1 MLQKKIAV
9 INDLAGYGRCALS
22 ISMPLLSAHG
32 LQVCPVPTAVFSNH
46 TAFPSCHQTDLT
58 PILYDYVH
66 EWEKLGLTFDGILS
80 GYLSSAEQIAFVI
93 DFVNRFRTPETVV
106 VIDPVMGD
114 HGKIYRAVTPEMCAN
129 MKQLVHLA
137 DVLTP
142 NLTEACILTD
152 TPYLE
157 HPTRKELT
165 VLLEKLL
172 AFGAKKVVITGIF
185 SEKSITNACMEQN
198 RTPVF
203 LRTKKE
209 ASLRNGTGDIFS
221 SLLAADAL
229 AGKAFTTSVKD
240 ASAFI
245 KRCIRVSEEQG
256 IEPKNGVYFEQF
268 LQFNPKKSL

>member
-1 MLQKKIAV
+1 MSQKKIAV
-9 INDLAGYGRCALS
+9 ISDLAGYGRCALS

-58 PILYDYVH
+58 PILYDYVN
-66 EWEKLGLTFDGILS
+66 EWEKLSLTFDGILS
-80 GYLSSAEQIAFVI
+80 GYLSSPEQIAFVT
-93 DFVNRFRTPETVV
+93 DFIKRFRTPESIVI
-106 VIDPVMGD
+106 IDPVMGD
-114 HGKIYRAVTPEMCAN
+114 HGKLYRAITPEMCTR
-129 MKQLVHLA
+129 MKELVHLA

-142 NLTEACILTD
+142 NLTEACMLTD
-152 TPYLE
+152 TPYLTQ
-157 HPTRKELT
+157 PTRKELT

-198 RTPVF
+198 GVPVF

-209 ASLRNGTGDIFS
+209 DVFRNGTGDIFA

-229 AGKAFTTSVKD
+229 IGKEFTTSVKEA
-240 ASAFI
+240 ASFI
-245 KRCIRVSEEQG
+245 RHCIRVSEEQG
-256 IEPKNGVYFEQF
+256 VPQKNGVNFEQF
-268 LQFNPKKSL
+268 LQFTPRKQ